1 MKLNELLT
9 NIKGKIPI
17 ILKIND
23 SEIDAV
29 TFQGTKS
36 FVCLSEEYTKGKKTY
51 GNAIVTNVGI
61 VEEASEPHILIEAE
75 TTTWRWT
82 KRNAQNN
89 MNNYLTKKVV
99 YFNYQQFLK
108 ELEELKKKYYVIGY
122 TVKSQENTAD
132 VQLVEKYI

>member
-23 SEIDAV
+23 LEIDAV
-29 TFQGTKS
+29 TLRGTKS
-36 FVCLSEEYTKGKKTY
+36 FVCLSEEYTKGRKTY

-82 KRNAQNN
+82 K
-89 MNNYLTKKVV
+89 
-99 YFNYQQFLK
+99 K
-108 ELEELKKKYYVIGY
+108 EWIK
-122 TVKSQENTAD
+122 
-132 VQLVEKYI
+132 

>member
-23 SEIDAV
+23 LEIDAV
-29 TFQGTKS
+29 TLRGTKS
-36 FVCLSEEYTKGKKTY
+36 FVCLSEEYTKGRKTY

-61 VEEASEPHILIEAE
+61 AEEASEPYILIEAE

-82 KRNAQNN
+82 K
-89 MNNYLTKKVV
+89 
-99 YFNYQQFLK
+99 
-108 ELEELKKKYYVIGY
+108 
-122 TVKSQENTAD
+122 KSR
-132 VQLVEKYI
+132 

>member
-23 SEIDAV
+23 LEIDAV
-29 TFQGTKS
+29 TFRGTKS
-36 FVCLSEEYTKGKKTY
+36 SVCLSEEYTKGRKTY

-82 KRNAQNN
+82 KRS
-89 MNNYLTKKVV
+89 V
-99 YFNYQQFLK
+99 
-108 ELEELKKKYYVIGY
+108 
-122 TVKSQENTAD
+122 
-132 VQLVEKYI
+132 